1 MIGLSLTAKY
11 AFFAFVATGV
21 NLATQYISLSIYHGI
36 YSLYLAIVFGT
47 LAGLTLKYVLDREC
61 IFHYRAEN
69 RVDDMTRFLLYSLMG
84 TFTTVI
90 FWAVEIGFDA
100 LFGTDSAKYV
110 GAMVGL
116 SIGYTTKY
124 HLDKR
129 FVFQRTHHLHQ
140 C

>member
-1 MIGLSLTAKY
+1 MTGFSLTAKY

-21 NLATQYISLSIYHGI
+21 NLATQYISLSIYPGV

-47 LAGLTLKYVLDREC
+47 LAGLALKYVLDREY

-69 RVDDMTRFLLYSLMG
+69 RVDDMTRFILYSLMG
-84 TFTTVI
+84 IFTTVI
-90 FWAVEIGFDA
+90 FWGVEIGFDA
-100 LFGTDSAKYV
+100 LFETDSAKYV
-110 GAMVGL
+110 GAMIGL

-129 FVFQRTHHLHQ
+129 FVFQRV
-140 C
+140 